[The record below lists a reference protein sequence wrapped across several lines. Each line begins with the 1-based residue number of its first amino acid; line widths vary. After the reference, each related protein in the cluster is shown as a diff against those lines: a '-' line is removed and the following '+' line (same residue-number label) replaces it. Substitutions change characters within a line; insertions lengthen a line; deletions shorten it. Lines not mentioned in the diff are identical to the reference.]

1 MRGVCTS
8 HRPVY
13 PFPDLLT
20 VYQVS
25 PRPSVNGCWH
35 LNRITLDGCMP
46 SHITGRG
53 ELSSRGRKKRP
64 WQGSV

>member
-25 PRPSVNGCWH
+25 PGPSVNGCWH
-35 LNRITLDGCMP
+35 LNRITLRWLYAE
-46 SHITGRG
+46 SYYWTGRTF
-53 ELSSRGRKKRP
+53 K
-64 WQGSV
+64 